1 MSDAGAK
8 DYKSTLNLPQTG
20 FPMKGNLAQLEP
32 KMLAAWEEKKVFQLI
47 LEKNKAAPPFVLHD
61 GPPYANGRLHAGHAL
76 NKILKDIVVK
86 YRNLSGQKADFV
98 PGWDC
103 HGLPIEQAVERTRR
117 RTRRT
122 GRQARR
128 PRRDGWCRGGR
139 TSASGRR
146 FCRES
151 CCAVLRLPSGIRGP
165 GRQAV
170 RAHRQDAKEKSDL
183 VARHALRDER
193 GCRYGSGR
201 KEVAAREVDAR
212 RRPGRRDV
220 SVLARREH
228 RPVALLIGPLRV
240 DAEGVPRLR
249 DGRRFVPS
257 RGARDEE
264 SREEG
269 DEKRPHVAEAYP
281 SRGRSGGPP
290 LAPG

>member
-98 PGWDC
+98 LGWDC

-146 FCRES
+146 FF
-151 CCAVLRLPSGIRGP
+151 AT
-165 GRQAV
+165 
-170 RAHRQDAKEKSDL
+170 
-183 VARHALRDER
+183 
-193 GCRYGSGR
+193 
-201 KEVAAREVDAR
+201 
-212 RRPGRRDV
+212 
-220 SVLARREH
+220 
-228 RPVALLIGPLRV
+228 
-240 DAEGVPRLR
+240 
-249 DGRRFVPS
+249 
-257 RGARDEE
+257 
-264 SREEG
+264 
-269 DEKRPHVAEAYP
+269 
-281 SRGRSGGPP
+281 
-290 LAPG
+290 